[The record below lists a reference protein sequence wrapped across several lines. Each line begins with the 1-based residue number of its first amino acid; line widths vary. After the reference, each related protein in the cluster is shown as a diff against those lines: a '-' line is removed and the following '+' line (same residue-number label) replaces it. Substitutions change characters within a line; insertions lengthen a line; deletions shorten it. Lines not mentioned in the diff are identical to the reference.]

1 MGSTWKALPWVMR
14 WSNPG
19 EPLLPRFFASQIRV
33 ARIVW
38 CWDGNNN
45 LILVRVADILS
56 THTSLQYPLRCC
68 INQSSNLL
76 RGKSSTHVHDQP
88 TTTESMFI
96 PKAIGFK
103 LVAIISGW
111 WLTYPSW
118 KIWVRQWEGWHPIYW
133 KNNPNVPNHQ
143 PDIVPIPQRFPTLS
157 QFHYIP
163 SGLYVVARL
172 GGFSSQHASKTWHR
186 LGVYQPGPEKKM

>member
-19 EPLLPRFFASQIRV
+19 EPLLPRFFASQTRV

-103 LVAIISGW
+103 LVAIYYI
-111 WLTYPSW
+111 WL
-118 KIWVRQWEGWHPIYW
+118 VVDLPIL
-133 KNNPNVPNHQ
+133 KNMSSSMGRMTSHIFMENIKCSKPPTSHRYLDVP
-143 PDIVPIPQRFPTLS
+143 REPT
-157 QFHYIP
+157 Q
-163 SGLYVVARL
+163 
-172 GGFSSQHASKTWHR
+172 K
-186 LGVYQPGPEKKM
+186 